1 MNRECSYSEGLI
13 FEIDEISS
21 LTFIELTASL

>member
-13 FEIDEISS
+13 FKEDEISS
-21 LTFIELTASL
+21 LTYIELTVSL